1 MLSYRYEWINKAI
14 LLSEASIE
22 NSLIVQGILD
32 GETLTGDARSV
43 SAYLKSALTICI
55 YFTESR
61 QHMLTV

>member
-14 LLSEASIE
+14 LLTEASIE

-43 SAYLKSALTICI
+43 SAYLKNA
-55 YFTESR
+55 
-61 QHMLTV
+61 

>member
-1 MLSYRYEWINKAI
+1 MLNYRYEWINKVI

-43 SAYLKSALTICI
+43 LANLKVFQLYVFI
-55 YFTESR
+55 
-61 QHMLTV
+61 L

>member
-32 GETLTGDARSV
+32 GETFTGDARSV
-43 SAYLKSALTICI
+43 SAYLKSALTNIYVFILQNRGSIC
-55 YFTESR
+55 
-61 QHMLTV
+61 

>member
-32 GETLTGDARSV
+32 GETLTGDARLV
-43 SAYLKSALTICI
+43 SAYIKSALTNIYVFILQNRGSIC
-55 YFTESR
+55 
-61 QHMLTV
+61 

>member
-32 GETLTGDARSV
+32 GETFTGDARSV
-43 SAYLKSALTICI
+43 STYLKSALTNIYVFILQNRGSIC
-55 YFTESR
+55 
-61 QHMLTV
+61 